1 LEFFRH
7 YVTAKEGYS
16 DYVFEDSA
24 TTILKENPKLKPNLS
39 KKQSDSKFMSNPE
52 AQLDW
57 IYKHSIYYEKAHLQY
72 PVSYC
77 KIIT

>member
-1 LEFFRH
+1 LRRF
-7 YVTAKEGYS
+7 T

-24 TTILKENPKLKPNLS
+24 TTILKENPKLKPEFEQ
-39 KKQSDSKFMSNPE
+39 KKQVTQIHEQSE

-57 IYKHSIYYEKAHLQY
+57 FTNIQSIMKRHICIRL
-72 PVSYC
+72 SYC